1 MGLVAAAAVFSA
13 GVWWGRQV
21 HGKTAVTKKKN
32 VAANA
37 VATKA
42 TISPQSVTA
51 PPAPPADVL
60 SIELGSCAAPLT
72 TTTANKLAA
81 LPKIT
86 GVRHWSSSLESTV
99 GIFMDDQLPYK
110 VPPFMLPQPIY
121 FRLPAP
127 AL

>member
-1 MGLVAAAAVFSA
+1 MGLVAAAALFSA
-13 GVWWGRQV
+13 GVWWGMQV

-60 SIELGSCAAPLT
+60 SIQLGSHAAPLT
-72 TTTANKLAA
+72 PTTDNKLPA
-81 LPKIT
+81 LPEIT
-86 GVRHWSSSLESTV
+86 GDRQWSSSMGSTV
-99 GIFMDDQLPYK
+99 
-110 VPPFMLPQPIY
+110 
-121 FRLPAP
+121 
-127 AL
+127 